1 MNGKKKLSGLFFLF
15 LLTFRVKVWFG
26 LRHRNYY
33 LQVNITFVHNM
44 YVRKDLKLQ

>member
-1 MNGKKKLSGLFFLF
+1 MNGKKNCLDYFFF